1 MTNRVLSKI
10 SRGEVTL
17 GVWITISHPEV
28 VEILSNLP
36 FDWFMFDMEHAPLT
50 IRDIEVLLMPLR
62 GSDIVP
68 LVRVPWNDFVVIK
81 QVLDLGVQG
90 VLIPWVNTREEAEK
104 AVKAMKYPPEG
115 IRGVGPRRCIMYG
128 FYDIK
133 RYYEEWNK
141 NFILLVQ
148 IETME
153 ALKNVKEIASVKDV
167 SGTFIGPNDLSASLG
182 IFRDFKNP
190 KYVEAISKV
199 LRATKSIGKIAGIMT
214 LTPDDA
220 LEKIE
225 MGFNFIA
232 LSHDV
237 RYLIEGAKHFLKT
250 LGIPK

>member
-90 VLIPWVNTREEAEK
+90 VLIPWVNTREEAER

-128 FYDIK
+128 FYDI
-133 RYYEEWNK
+133 
-141 NFILLVQ
+141 
-148 IETME
+148 
-153 ALKNVKEIASVKDV
+153 
-167 SGTFIGPNDLSASLG
+167 
-182 IFRDFKNP
+182 
-190 KYVEAISKV
+190 
-199 LRATKSIGKIAGIMT
+199 
-214 LTPDDA
+214 
-220 LEKIE
+220 
-225 MGFNFIA
+225 
-232 LSHDV
+232 
-237 RYLIEGAKHFLKT
+237 
-250 LGIPK
+250 

>member
-1 MTNRVLSKI
+1 MSNKVLNKV

-17 GVWITISHPEV
+17 GAWITISHPEV

-50 IRDIEVLLMPLR
+50 LKDIEVMLMPLR

-81 QVLDLGVQG
+81 QVLDLGIQG

-104 AVKAMKYPPEG
+104 AVNAMKYPPEG

-133 RYYEEWNK
+133 NYYDEWNR

-153 ALKNVKEIASVKDV
+153 ALKNVEGIVSVKDV

-182 IFRDFKNP
+182 IFRDFKNS
-190 KYVEAISKV
+190 KYIEAISKV
-199 LRATKSIGKIAGIMT
+199 LKVTKSVWKIAGIMA

-220 LEKIE
+220 LEKIK

-237 RYLIEGAKHFLKT
+237 RYLIEGAKLFFKT